1 MRQTGKCS
9 FAASFAFSC
18 VSEDW
23 RDVALE
29 KKRWRGRE
37 GKDRKIGDWGLEIGR
52 GGGNV
57 RQEKEDGEGGGE
69 EKKLRVTIDE

>member
-1 MRQTGKCS
+1 
-9 FAASFAFSC
+9 
-18 VSEDW
+18 
-23 RDVALE
+23 LE